1 MSRLFIMR
9 PVATTLIMVAVILAG
24 WIAFQFLPLIMMF
37 TMGRFSA
44 GLVIY
49 WTWNNLLTI
58 GQQWYIQNGVTLTKK
73 KA

>member
-1 MSRLFIMR
+1 
-9 PVATTLIMVAVILAG
+9 
-24 WIAFQFLPLIMMF
+24 
-37 TMGRFSA
+37 MGRFSA